1 MNKSVLLSAIL
12 LATCT
17 DEDTSTTTFST
28 LVTTFSSMSSPS
40 TNATA
45 FDTWSPTDEHL
56 TSEGSEDTFGAS
68 ETSAAV
74 GSTSEGDDSTSS
86 GTSESSGDSTGTE
99 ESTGDD
105 PMTHPPKGCAW
116 LIEVLGRTTVDLRY
130 VVVDMS
136 RCERSKL
143 ATLTFQAATP
153 SPSSWQALLTRR
165 ECGVFGGLHSPAA
178 MPGFGEDGFTM
189 DIEGTEGGT
198 NILVRL
204 EVDGEVSDEMILP
217 NVLKGQSWQGE
228 PDAPVVPV
236 RRREDHSW
244 VPIEEHVP
252 GCELVTVF

>member
-1 MNKSVLLSAIL
+1 MYKPSVFLSAIL
-12 LATCT
+12 LVACT
-17 DEDTSTTTFST
+17 DD
-28 LVTTFSSMSSPS
+28 L
-40 TNATA
+40 
-45 FDTWSPTDEHL
+45 L
-56 TSEGSEDTFGAS
+56 TSEGDEDTFGAS

-74 GSTSEGDDSTSS
+74 GSTSEGGGPTSS
-86 GTSESSGDSTGTE
+86 DTSESSSDSTGTE
-99 ESTGDD
+99 ESTGGE

-116 LIEVLGRTTVDLRY
+116 LIEVLGRTTVGLRY

-143 ATLTFQAATP
+143 ATLTFQTATP

-189 DIEGTEGGT
+189 DIEGTEGAT

-244 VPIEEHVP
+244 MPVSEHVP